1 MAKIAAQNLPGRG
14 TAMRQSRLALLAGSL
29 LIGLCADA
37 AAQMITQPP
46 MQMPGQPPM
55 QVPGQPPQGAPP
67 CMTAFLPLR
76 SEAERRAE
84 TLKSAVAHKV
94 TPDKLCPLFKSFS
107 EAEGKVVKYATANQA
122 QCGIPPDAVAQ
133 MKTNHGKTLQ
143 IRDRVCAAGDAPKP
157 SGPNLGEA
165 LGTRILPTPET
176 TTTGGGTLDTLT
188 GNALAPR

>member
-107 EAEGKVVKYATANQA
+107 ETLGA
-122 QCGIPPDAVAQ
+122 QSRRGARHPDPADSGDD
-133 MKTNHGKTLQ
+133 H
-143 IRDRVCAAGDAPKP
+143 DRW
-157 SGPNLGEA
+157 
-165 LGTRILPTPET
+165 RH
-176 TTTGGGTLDTLT
+176 
-188 GNALAPR
+188 PRHPDR